1 MNFATVGPFY
11 AVQIAPQYTGT
22 IGGVV
27 TDTSAQVLRA
37 DGTVIGGL
45 YAAGE
50 ASNGALYDLVYMSGS
65 SFLNALS
72 MGRIAGE
79 NAAKRQML
87 RRAGAFLM
95 RGWGDSLYCGTSQF

>member
-50 ASNGALYDLVYMSGS
+50 APTARCTIWSTCPVR
-65 SFLNALS
+65 LS
-72 MGRIAGE
+72 
-79 NAAKRQML
+79 
-87 RRAGAFLM
+87 
-95 RGWGDSLYCGTSQF
+95 

>member
-1 MNFATVGPFY
+1 MHILICDDDAAFGARVDFMNFATVGPFY

-79 NAAKRQML
+79 NAANQ
-87 RRAGAFLM
+87 
-95 RGWGDSLYCGTSQF
+95 Q